1 MIKEYGKYMPEA
13 SHAGKLA
20 NYQDYRADTKP
31 ASEQIP
37 YGAALQLTADGEA
50 VSTVKTGGKP
60 VGIALA
66 SEVHDWI
73 NQADDQHYKQF
84 NPVAVV
90 RKGTIWVTVGEDVIA
105 GEEANV
111 NPENGLFYAADTG
124 TLNTIKFPT
133 AVFKTKAKL
142 GGLAQLE
149 INLP

>member
-1 MIKEYGKYMPEA
+1 MITQYDKYMPEA
-13 SHAGKLA
+13 SHAGKIA
-20 NYQDYRADTKP
+20 NYQDYQADTKP
-31 ASEQIP
+31 ASEKIP
-37 YGAALQLTADGEA
+37 FGAALQLTADGES

-73 NQADDQHYKQF
+73 NNEDDQHYKQF

-90 RKGTIWVTVGEDVIA
+90 RKGTIWVRVGEDVIA

-111 NPENGLFYAADTG
+111 NPEDGRFYAADTA
-124 TLNTIKFPT
+124 TVNTIKFPT

-142 GGLAQLE
+142 GGLAQLQ